1 MCIEIRKGDPLM
13 TTTSFMIFLIGA
25 IGVNVLVYGG
35 MTLVYFRDKNKP
47 PRTKAARLAVQSTS
61 QEQQIEPG
69 RPELFDAACASS
81 VEIYDHPLR
90 DRKSGVEGK
99 RGSGQGD

>member
-1 MCIEIRKGDPLM
+1 M

-69 RPELFDAACASS
+69 RSELFDAA
-81 VEIYDHPLR
+81 
-90 DRKSGVEGK
+90 
-99 RGSGQGD
+99 